1 MAKNKKLV
9 IVKYLGAN
17 NEEYTTVGRDYGYF
31 IETKK
36 QIKEGDFICIGYC
49 MKDGRQNGI
58 NEDRNIISVVRVMK
72 VQDDY
77 DHNIEKSNE
86 LIAPLSKSPIYKEFI
101 GKADL
106 SGYFAEIDRKRK
118 IEEINYQL
126 EKRFREAEK
135 MALYKKLA
143 ETDPEMKALLNE
155 LEALSC

>member
-9 IVKYLGAN
+9 IVKYLGMN
-17 NEEYTTVGRDYGYF
+17 PDGEYTTVCKDYGYF

-36 QIKEGDFICIGYC
+36 QIKEGDFICIGHIT
-49 MKDGRQNGI
+49 KNGENSI
-58 NEDRNIISVVRVMK
+58 NEDRNVISVVRIKK
-72 VQDDY
+72 VLDDY
-77 DHNIEKSNE
+77 DHNVEKGNE
-86 LIAPLSKSPIYKEFI
+86 LIAPLSKPPIYKEFI

-126 EKRFREAEK
+126 EQRFREAEK

-143 ETDPEMKALLNE
+143 ETDPEMKALLDKLEE
-155 LEALSC
+155 LK

>member
-1 MAKNKKLV
+1 MSKTKKLV
-9 IVKYLGAN
+9 IVKYLGMN
-17 NEEYTTVGRDYGYF
+17 PDGEYTTICKDYGYF

-49 MKDGRQNGI
+49 TKDRKQNGI

-77 DHNIEKSNE
+77 DHNIEKGNE
-86 LIAPLSKSPIYKEFI
+86 LIAPLGKSPIYKEFM

-106 SGYFAEIDRKRK
+106 GGYFAEIDRKHK
-118 IEEINYQL
+118 IEELTKKI
-126 EKRFREAEK
+126 EVRFKEAEK

-143 ETDPEMKALLNE
+143 ETDPEMKALLAE
-155 LEALSC
+155 LEELK